1 MKIMSQKVL
10 LIKDNSKRM
19 YYKDD
24 LIKVNKR
31 MYYED
36 DLTKGSLY
44 EGSHCRDTNT
54 D

>member
-10 LIKDNSKRM
+10 LIKDNTKRM
-19 YYKDD
+19 YYKDE
-24 LIKVNKR
+24 ITKVNKR

-36 DLTKGSLY
+36 DLTKRSLH
-44 EGSHCRDTNT
+44 EGSHCRDTNG